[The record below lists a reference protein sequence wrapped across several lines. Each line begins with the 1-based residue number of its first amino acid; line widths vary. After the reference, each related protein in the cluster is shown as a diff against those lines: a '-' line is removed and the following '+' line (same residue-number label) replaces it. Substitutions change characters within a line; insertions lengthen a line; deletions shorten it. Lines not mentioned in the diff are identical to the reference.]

1 MMETNTTSGKSL
13 EKELIYHEYMHREN
27 DFARAGYQPEFEFYS
42 SVKSGDIEKVEE
54 LCKDV
59 FSNKEGLGV
68 LSLDPV
74 QNLRYHFV
82 ITAAMLA
89 RYAIEGGMDLSD
101 SYSLSD
107 FYIRKVDVARNE
119 REITELHR
127 SMSLDYTKRMR
138 NLRKKKVTSMPVARA
153 LDYIYDHLHTRI
165 TLDKLAEHVGVNASY
180 LSRVFRE
187 EMGVPVSRY
196 VRLKKIETAK
206 NMLMYSDFTAS
217 EIAAILAFP
226 TQSYFS
232 EVFKKETGQTPGD
245 FKADNILSNDFK

>member
-1 MMETNTTSGKSL
+1 
-13 EKELIYHEYMHREN
+13 
-27 DFARAGYQPEFEFYS
+27 
-42 SVKSGDIEKVEE
+42 
-54 LCKDV
+54 
-59 FSNKEGLGV
+59 
-68 LSLDPV
+68 
-74 QNLRYHFV
+74 
-82 ITAAMLA
+82 
-89 RYAIEGGMDLSD
+89 
-101 SYSLSD
+101 
-107 FYIRKVDVARNE
+107 
-119 REITELHR
+119 
-127 SMSLDYTKRMR
+127 
-138 NLRKKKVTSMPVARA
+138 MPVARA